1 MKNSPEEKKI
11 VRLDQSEFREN
22 SNFSQLF
29 TTTKSPFDS
38 LFLRL
43 ARESSSSDWRLD
55 STEGDKTLDL
65 PQLDPVL
72 IYTPTGSTDSPPS
85 TPAGSMESEPYE
97 ARDRLLSRSPRKKP
111 NVFTVSLESS
121 NLRIYW
127 LLFSV
132 FNVVSF
138 NVLFIRIKRIEAPQW
153 SNAARVRI
161 MIRLASCKLPGNSKT
176 VLNSQKIKPLL
187 EREALN
193 VK

>member
-1 MKNSPEEKKI
+1 
-11 VRLDQSEFREN
+11 
-22 SNFSQLF
+22 
-29 TTTKSPFDS
+29 
-38 LFLRL
+38 
-43 ARESSSSDWRLD
+43 
-55 STEGDKTLDL
+55 
-65 PQLDPVL
+65 
-72 IYTPTGSTDSPPS
+72 
-85 TPAGSMESEPYE
+85 MESEPYE
-97 ARDRLLSRSPRKKP
+97 VRDRLLSRSPRKKP